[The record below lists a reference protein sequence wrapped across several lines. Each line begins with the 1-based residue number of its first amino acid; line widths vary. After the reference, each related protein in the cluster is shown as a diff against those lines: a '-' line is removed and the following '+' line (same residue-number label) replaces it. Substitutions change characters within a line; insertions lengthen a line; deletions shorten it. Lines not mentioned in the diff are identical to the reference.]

1 MERAQLKPSR
11 LLQAHCVPG
20 PVRQD
25 PLCTPTA
32 GPACAHPLLDS
43 VLSFCIT

>member
-1 MERAQLKPSR
+1 MERAQLKPAR

-25 PLCTPTA
+25 PLCVPHSR
-32 GPACAHPLLDS
+32 PCRAHPLLDS